1 MGFILSPIIN
11 IAINGGTLYLLTRL
25 VEDITYTGGFK
36 FFVIGGVV
44 LGVVNLV
51 VRPLLRI
58 VSLPFIFLTGG
69 LFMIVINVVILWFL
83 SYFLSIAEFREV
95 TLVFQ
100 NTSSYVIGA
109 IVFGV
114 INWTSS
120 LIIK

>member
-83 SYFLSIAEFREV
+83 SYFISVAEFRDV

>member
-58 VSLPFIFLTGG
+58 VSLPFMFLTGG

>member
-44 LGVVNLV
+44 LGLVNLV

-69 LFMIVINVVILWFL
+69 LFMIVINVAILWFL
-83 SYFLSIAEFREV
+83 SYFLSIAEFRDV
-95 TLVFQ
+95 TLIFQ

>member
-44 LGVVNLV
+44 LGLVNLV

-83 SYFLSIAEFREV
+83 SHFLSIAEFRDV

>member
-25 VEDITYTGGFK
+25 VEDISYTGGFK

-44 LGVVNLV
+44 LGLVNLV

-69 LFMIVINVVILWFL
+69 LFMIVINVAILWFL
-83 SYFLSIAEFREV
+83 SYFLSIAEFRDV
-95 TLVFQ
+95 TLIFQ

>member
-25 VEDITYTGGFK
+25 VEDIIYTGGFK

-44 LGVVNLV
+44 LGVVNFV

-58 VSLPFIFLTGG
+58 VSLPFLFLTGG

-83 SYFLSIAEFREV
+83 SYFLSVAEFRDV

-109 IVFGV
+109 IVLGV